1 MLISGVFFMKQ
12 ISILLLKIVVWII
25 GLTVFS
31 LCVFWLPLQ
40 ANYFAVMFPE
50 FSQMK
55 YPVLIGIY
63 ITAVPF
69 FLALYQAYKLLKYID
84 KNEAFSEFSITT
96 LIYIK
101 YCAIT
106 ISSLYVVG
114 MIVLSFVNAV
124 NPGIVLLGIMI
135 TFISIVIALFAA
147 VLQKLVVKAMDI
159 KLENELTV

>member
-31 LCVFWLPLQ
+31 LCVFWLPWQ
-40 ANYFAVMFPE
+40 ANYFAEMFPE

-69 FLALYQAYKLLKYID
+69 FLALYQAYKLLKYIIHLI
-84 KNEAFSEFSITT
+84 AYEF
-96 LIYIK
+96 LE
-101 YCAIT
+101 
-106 ISSLYVVG
+106 
-114 MIVLSFVNAV
+114 VL
-124 NPGIVLLGIMI
+124 
-135 TFISIVIALFAA
+135 
-147 VLQKLVVKAMDI
+147 KL
-159 KLENELTV
+159 